1 MPQTVPDPPASPPP
15 VLEGRLTYALA
26 AAMVALILPAAIA
39 AAFGRMALEAFIA
52 YSLAV
57 AFTIGPAIAAAL
69 RRGISSAATA
79 TVQAAK
85 AGPEGFAAGELE
97 EAPPPA
103 PPPARPQL
111 GDPNRLPRR
120 PRPPAALL
128 ALVLALPLI
137 GCGATFSAQSPT
149 DQAIAGLEASAAS
162 YRATVKL
169 AGKLSATCAPGQ
181 TVGYPACARVLA
193 PSELDAVLEVATP
206 VHDALVVTQAALDVW
221 VASHAPDA
229 EAVYRDRWR
238 SYQALAARLLLV
250 AARYGVAR

>member
-1 MPQTVPDPPASPPP
+1 MPQIVPDPPASPPP

-39 AAFGRMALEAFIA
+39 AAFGRMTLEAFIA

-57 AFTIGPAIAAAL
+57 AATLGPAIAAAL
-69 RRGISSAATA
+69 RRGVNSAATA
-79 TVQAAK
+79 TVRAAK
-85 AGPEGFAAGELE
+85 AGPEGFAVGEL

-111 GDPNRLPRR
+111 GDPNRRPRR

-128 ALVLALPLI
+128 ALVLAFPLL

-149 DQAIAGLEASAAS
+149 DKAIAGLEASAAS

-169 AGKLSATCAPGQ
+169 AGKLSATCSPGQ
-181 TVGYPACARVLA
+181 AVGYPACARVLA